1 MQTKNKIK
9 VLLVEDDLNLG
20 HLLQDYLEM
29 ENFDVQLCRDGEAG
43 YETFA
48 STKFDICLLDVMMP
62 KKDGFTLAK
71 QIREKNQT
79 VPILFLTAKSLK
91 EDKINGFTIGADD
104 YITKPFDEEELVL
117 RIHAVLKRTQSNGTV
132 MPESEETKFKIGN
145 YIFDYANHA
154 LSIGED
160 TRRITKRE
168 SEILR
173 LLYLYKNR
181 ILKREEALV
190 SIWGENDYF
199 HGRSFDVFITK
210 LRKYLK
216 KDPNVK
222 IENVHGVGFMLVDE
236 DN

>member
-1 MQTKNKIK
+1 MQTKEKIR

-20 HLLQDYLEM
+20 NLLQDYLEM

-43 YETFA
+43 FDTFIGA
-48 STKFDICLLDVMMP
+48 TFDICLLDVMMP
-62 KKDGFTLAK
+62 KKDGFTLA
-71 QIREKNQT
+71 QEIREKNQT
-79 VPILFLTAKSLK
+79 IPILFLTAKSLK
-91 EDKINGFTIGADD
+91 EDKINGFSIGADD
-104 YITKPFDEEELVL
+104 YITKPFDEEELVM
-117 RIHAVLKRTQSNGTV
+117 RIHAVLKRTQSNDPFGQV
-132 MPESEETKFKIGN
+132 EEETKFKIGQ

-160 TRRITKRE
+160 VRRITKRE

-216 KDPNVK
+216 KDSNVK

-236 DN
+236 ES

>member
-1 MQTKNKIK
+1 MQTKDKIR

-20 HLLQDYLEM
+20 NLLQDYLEM
-29 ENFDVQLCRDGEAG
+29 ENFDVHLCRDGEAG
-43 YETFA
+43 FEAFEAGTY
-48 STKFDICLLDVMMP
+48 DICLLDVMMP

-71 QIREKNQT
+71 QIKEKNQA

-117 RIHAVLKRTQSNGTV
+117 RIHAVLKRTQGDPMAQKND
-132 MPESEETKFKIGN
+132 ETKFKIGK
-145 YIFDYANHA
+145 YTFDYANHA
-154 LSIGED
+154 LSID
-160 TRRITKRE
+160 DDVRRITKRE

-216 KDPNVK
+216 KDSNVK
-222 IENVHGVGFMLVDE
+222 IENVHGVGFMLIDE
-236 DN
+236 KN

>member
-1 MQTKNKIK
+1 MQTNDKIK

-20 HLLQDYLEM
+20 NLLQDYLEM

-43 YETFA
+43 YDTFA
-48 STKFDICLLDVMMP
+48 SSTFDICLLDVMMP
-62 KKDGFTLAK
+62 KKDGFTLAQ
-71 QIREKNQT
+71 QIREKNQS

-91 EDKINGFTIGADD
+91 EDKVNGFSIGADD

-117 RIHAVLKRTQSNGTV
+117 RMHAILKRTQNQVNGIPQT
-132 MPESEETKFKIGN
+132 EETKFQIGQ
-145 YIFDYANHA
+145 YVFDYANHA
-154 LSIGED
+154 LSIGDD

-190 SIWGENDYF
+190 NIWGENDYF

-236 DN
+236 VS